1 MERRSHIDSITF
13 THNNK
18 ETYGIMLTNN
28 KNSEEIRK
36 ADLLSRLHDVACA
49 VCGLFAARYL
59 LMSILAFGNAL
70 QDVDMYSSL
79 GSAESLW
86 YYLSEY
92 SFLDRVVYFLCVSAE
107 LVVYIAVCHRTK
119 SKKAW
124 NCGVMY
130 FFIMLAL
137 HEILWLHAHLFIP
150 GFLPQFAPLDES
162 AYYYRQYAAYSIL
175 PAITYFILYL
185 LRVRKLKQS

>member
-1 MERRSHIDSITF
+1 
-13 THNNK
+13 
-18 ETYGIMLTNN
+18 MLTN
-28 KNSEEIRK
+28 KKHSEEIRK
-36 ADLLSRLHDVACA
+36 ADLLSRLHDVACV

-59 LMSILAFGNAL
+59 LMSILVFSNAL
-70 QDVDMYSSL
+70 QDVNMYSSL
-79 GSAESLW
+79 GTAKSLW

-92 SFLDRVVYFLCVSAE
+92 SFLDRVVYFLCASAE
-107 LVVYIAVCHRTK
+107 LAIYIAVCHRTK

-124 NCGVMY
+124 RFGVLY

-137 HEILWLHAHLFIP
+137 HEVLWLHAYLLIP

-162 AYYYRQYAAYSIL
+162 AFYYHQYASRSIL

-185 LRVRKLKQS
+185 FRVRKLKQS